1 MWSHLV
7 DDVKSGR
14 VLYSD
19 ALKDSR
25 RSIEEIVPFKLLW
38 KARKDPINS
47 FHQFWRND
55 NHRRT
60 KKVFQTHHRFTI
72 SMQENVYFYMGR
84 RPGVQKN
91 KVFFCQALTHLTAI
105 SVSWFCSGSIWAQV
119 MIRLKPILGALA
131 NDPRET
137 CDLWDIDQSDG
148 GKKLIQHLSFIFK
161 VQGNSVSWSCVFNCL
176 SAEVLTANMN
186 FSFTLVGQLLYAFH
200 DRCLFRV
207 WELEPPREG
216 AWKSV
221 SPLEEGEIHP
231 HWACCKCDSAE
242 AGSCDEWCLFYA

>member
-1 MWSHLV
+1 
-7 DDVKSGR
+7 
-14 VLYSD
+14 
-19 ALKDSR
+19 
-25 RSIEEIVPFKLLW
+25 
-38 KARKDPINS
+38 
-47 FHQFWRND
+47 
-55 NHRRT
+55 
-60 KKVFQTHHRFTI
+60 
-72 SMQENVYFYMGR
+72 MGR

-148 GKKLIQHLSFIFK
+148 GKKLIQHLAFIFK

-221 SPLEEGEIHP
+221 SPLEEGEIPP
-231 HWACCKCDSAE
+231 HRGCCKCDSAE